1 MLEQLETT
9 RREIDK
15 HGVGLGSEMCATLN
29 RRLITA
35 EGQLQVAT
43 EELESNRAV
52 VVQLQTEKD
61 AVCLEREELRAEVA
75 LLQAKLRRME
85 HLGVASESGGSS
97 GSSSPIIPR
106 AVATT
111 GDRTVPGIV
120 TGAGAGG
127 DSHSPL
133 RADAPGPVFSPA
145 EGLPMSVRSPIGAV
159 SSGGVAADC
168 AATEA
173 LTGTVSAPERVTP
186 SLGSVSSTVAVP
198 AGVLVPGGEGG
209 SQPCVIPTCGSAVTT
224 VNSVASTPRSSVIPP
239 SPPTTVASSVMSAAG
254 GGPQLGPTVF
264 VDLEVDDI
272 KTADSDVRAASRL
285 PVPTS
290 LLEEGSR
297 DPKSGA
303 QGQPLKKWE
312 VRKRRRQRDSRT

>member
-1 MLEQLETT
+1 MRCVQ
-9 RREIDK
+9 
-15 HGVGLGSEMCATLN
+15 HS
-29 RRLITA
+29 

-61 AVCLEREELRAEVA
+61 AVGLEREELRAEVA

-85 HLGVASESGGSS
+85 HLGVASELGGIN
-97 GSSSPIIPR
+97 GASSPIIPR

-111 GDRTVPGIV
+111 GDGTVPGIV

-127 DSHSPL
+127 DLHIPL
-133 RADAPGPVFSPA
+133 RADAPVFSPA
-145 EGLPMSVRSPIGAV
+145 EGLPMSVRSPTGAV
-159 SSGGVAADC
+159 SPGGVAADR

-173 LTGTVSAPERVTP
+173 LTGAPERVTP

-290 LLEEGSR
+290 LLE
-297 DPKSGA
+297 
-303 QGQPLKKWE
+303 
-312 VRKRRRQRDSRT
+312 